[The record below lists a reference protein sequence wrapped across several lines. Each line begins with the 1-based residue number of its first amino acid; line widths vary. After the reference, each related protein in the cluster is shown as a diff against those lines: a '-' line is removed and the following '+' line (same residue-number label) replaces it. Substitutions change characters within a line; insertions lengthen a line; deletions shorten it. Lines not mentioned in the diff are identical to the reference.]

1 MILFF
6 HILYSNLNHYTYNY
20 VHIYLCNTA
29 VSFFTLGQRLGA
41 LDLEGNTPPE
51 CQEFINEVNNFFDS
65 TTKLLLSVPTYMI
78 YRNKQWKYSVNSQRA
93 VKDLAM
99 KFISKRLDEIKEED
113 KQLLQQAADD
123 EAPVKV
129 DFLTY
134 LVHSGKMSLD
144 AITANVIDLMTAGV
158 DTVCYLYPQSSCYVV
173 RH

>member
-1 MILFF
+1 M
-6 HILYSNLNHYTYNY
+6 
-20 VHIYLCNTA
+20 
-29 VSFFTLGQRLGA
+29 
-41 LDLEGNTPPE
+41 EGNTPPE

-65 TTKLLLSVPTYMI
+65 TLKLFLSVPTYMI
-78 YRNKQWKYSVNSQRA
+78 YRNKQWKYAVNSQRA
-93 VKDLAM
+93 VKNLAM

-113 KQLLQQAADD
+113 KQLLQQATDD

-158 DTVCYLYPQSSCYVV
+158 DTVCCPTIIMLSTVYNAWKKK
-173 RH
+173 

>member
-1 MILFF
+1 M
-6 HILYSNLNHYTYNY
+6 
-20 VHIYLCNTA
+20 
-29 VSFFTLGQRLGA
+29 
-41 LDLEGNTPPE
+41 EGNTPPE

-65 TTKLLLSVPTYMI
+65 TMKLFLSVPTYMI

-113 KQLLQQAADD
+113 KQLLQQATDD

-158 DTVCYLYPQSSCYVV
+158 DTVCCPTIIMLSTVLNLIQYMEKNFFNFEK
-173 RH
+173 RAFFW

>member
-1 MILFF
+1 M
-6 HILYSNLNHYTYNY
+6 
-20 VHIYLCNTA
+20 
-29 VSFFTLGQRLGA
+29 
-41 LDLEGNTPPE
+41 EGNTPPE
-51 CQEFINEVNNFFDS
+51 CQEFIDEVGNFFELFA
-65 TTKLLLSVPTYMI
+65 KFFLSVPTYLI
-78 YRNKQWKYSVNSQRA
+78 YRNKLWRSSVNSQRA

-113 KQLLQQAADD
+113 KQLLQQATED

-158 DTVCYLYPQSSCYVV
+158 DTVS
-173 RH
+173 HF